1 MTEKQKLFCDE
12 YLKDLNG
19 TRAYRAIYKNIKTD
33 NAAGV
38 RANKLLKKK
47 DIAEYGFLD
56 GLQYAFLETESGLV
70 FSQETYESIADVT
83 TLNEVEE
90 YIQTMLQRS

>member
-1 MTEKQKLFCDE
+1 MLK
-12 YLKDLNG
+12 YLAILN
-19 TRAYRAIYKNIKTD
+19 
-33 NAAGV
+33 
-38 RANKLLKKK
+38 ANW
-47 DIAEYGFLD
+47 ID

-70 FSQETYESIADVT
+70 FSKETYESIADVT

>member
-47 DIAEYGFLD
+47 DKK
-56 GLQYAFLETESGLV
+56 
-70 FSQETYESIADVT
+70 
-83 TLNEVEE
+83 
-90 YIQTMLQRS
+90 RK

>member
-1 MTEKQKLFCDE
+1 MPIFYNDENSIWKQ
-12 YLKDLNG
+12 N
-19 TRAYRAIYKNIKTD
+19 
-33 NAAGV
+33 NACLV
-38 RANKLLKKK
+38 KK

-90 YIQTMLQRS
+90 YIQTMLQKS

>member
-1 MTEKQKLFCDE
+1 M
-12 YLKDLNG
+12 N
-19 TRAYRAIYKNIKTD
+19 
-33 NAAGV
+33 
-38 RANKLLKKK
+38 
-47 DIAEYGFLD
+47 GFLD

-90 YIQTMLQRS
+90 YIQTMLQKS

>member
-47 DIAEYGFLD
+47 DIAEYINKRLEEIHNGTLLIFKKSWNTNVS
-56 GLQYAFLETESGLV
+56 YA
-70 FSQETYESIADVT
+70 
-83 TLNEVEE
+83 
-90 YIQTMLQRS
+90 R

>member
-1 MTEKQKLFCDE
+1 MTEKTKNCFCDE

-38 RANKLLKKK
+38 RANKLFEKKK
-47 DIAEYGFLD
+47 DIAEY
-56 GLQYAFLETESGLV
+56 
-70 FSQETYESIADVT
+70 INKT
-83 TLNEVEE
+83 TGRD
-90 YIQTMLQRS
+90 T

>member
-47 DIAEYGFLD
+47 ILLNTSTSDWKRYTMKI
-56 GLQYAFLETESGLV
+56 LQISKKLWN
-70 FSQETYESIADVT
+70 I
-83 TLNEVEE
+83 
-90 YIQTMLQRS
+90 